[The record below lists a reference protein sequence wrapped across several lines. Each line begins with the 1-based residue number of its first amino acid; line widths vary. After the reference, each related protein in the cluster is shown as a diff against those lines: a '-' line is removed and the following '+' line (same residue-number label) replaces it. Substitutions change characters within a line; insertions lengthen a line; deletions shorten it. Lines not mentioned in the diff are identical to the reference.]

1 MLEFQDLSK
10 YTLEEKE
17 EIIINRYK
25 KQLKFAGKKHGIVKK
40 ISSINNNS
48 KPNPER
54 LCVVE
59 GIWGVTM
66 LLEHNIRIKY
76 LLVCPEDIY
85 TVEAQRLI
93 DQCINIAKNSF
104 VVSKKVFDTVSEK
117 GNAQG
122 LLCVGYMNSYTFED
136 IPVKKNN
143 VVVILDGL
151 EIPGNVGTILRSSDA
166 TKIDAVI
173 INNRKT
179 RLNHPKLI
187 RSSMGACFSVPI
199 IDSNFEETNNWLRE
213 KGFKTIL
220 TDTDAK
226 NQYFQLDYS
235 GRIAIVVGSERY
247 GISEGWY
254 QEDYSAIAIPMLGD
268 CDSLNVGIATT
279 IVLYESALKNKGIL
293 VRK

>member
-1 MLEFQDLSK
+1 MTEFQDLSK

-17 EIIINRYK
+17 EIIVNRYK
-25 KQLKFAGKKHGIVKK
+25 KQLRFAGKKHGVIKK

-59 GIWGVTM
+59 GIWGVNM
-66 LLEHNIRIKY
+66 ILEHNIPIKY
-76 LLVCPEDIY
+76 FLVCPEEIY
-85 TVEAQRLI
+85 TIEAQRLM
-93 DQCINIAKNSF
+93 DQCINIAENSF

-117 GNAQG
+117 GNSQG
-122 LLCVGYMNSYTFED
+122 LLCVGYMKSHTFED
-136 IPVKKNN
+136 IPVRKNN

-166 TKIDAVI
+166 TSIDAVI

-187 RSSMGACFSVPI
+187 RSSMGTCFSIPI
-199 IDSNFEETNNWLRE
+199 IDSNFEETNSWLRE
-213 KGFKTIL
+213 NEFKAIL
-220 TDTDAK
+220 TDTDAE
-226 NQYFQLDYS
+226 NRYFELDYG

-254 QEDYSAIAIPMLGD
+254 KENYSAIAIPMLGD

-279 IVLYESALKNKGIL
+279 IVLYESALKNKGLLI
-293 VRK
+293 RK